1 MMQEGYLMKKPYTK
15 PAIVV
20 SLKVESRAVTCSKT
34 SDACGVTGPLES

>member
-20 SLKVESRAVTCSKT
+20 SLKVESRAVTCSKANDT
-34 SDACGVTGPLES
+34 CGSTGPVES